1 MNDFLLNI
9 PWASVLILLP
19 MTGAIA
25 CFLWPKIV
33 NYLGLLTLGGVFL
46 SVIGLGIWL
55 LENGVYRHAVG
66 GWNAPLGIQ
75 LYADG
80 LSLVMLG
87 ITALV
92 GLVVSVYATA
102 YFDRAQSERFWP
114 LWLFLLTA
122 LNALFLSAD
131 IFNLYV
137 TLELLG
143 LSAVALVA
151 LGGGKAALSGAMRYL
166 LASLLGSLFFLFGVA
181 LLYHTYGSLDIATLS
196 EQIESTPSVWAALGL
211 MSAGLLLKTALFPL
225 HFWLP
230 PAHSSAFSP
239 ISALLSAL
247 VIKAS
252 FYLLLRLWLE
262 LFWPISSRVADLFG
276 ILGVMAILWGSLQA
290 LRQTRV
296 KMLVAYSTV
305 AQIGYLFLAFP
316 LAMVA
321 GVTAWSAVIYLVVS
335 HALAK
340 AAMFMAA
347 GNLLHFG
354 GHDRIADLDQL
365 AQRLP
370 LTVVAF
376 ALAGVSLMGLPPS
389 GGFIGKWLLLEA
401 ALMQGRWDLAV
412 VMVLGGVLT
421 AMYVFKVLGFAF
433 TKASG
438 ERSKIK
444 AVPIRMEWAALL
456 LASGAILLGF
466 LAPLILPFLAIGAP
480 FDTFLGDQ
488 EVMP

>member
-1 MNDFLLNI
+1 MGDFLLTI
-9 PWASVLILLP
+9 PWAVVLILLP
-19 MTGAIA
+19 LMGAIA
-25 CFLWPKIV
+25 CFLWPKSV
-33 NYLGLLTLGGVFL
+33 NQLGLVTLGGVFL
-46 SVIGLGIWL
+46 SVVGLGAWL
-55 LENGVYRHAVG
+55 LENGVYHHTVG
-66 GWNAPLGIQ
+66 SWNAPLGIH

-92 GLVVSVYATA
+92 GLSVSVYATA

-151 LGGGKAALSGAMRYL
+151 LSDGKAALNGAMRYL
-166 LASLLGSLFFLFGVA
+166 LASLLGSLLFLFGVA
-181 LLYHTYGSLDIATLS
+181 LLYHTYGSLDLAILS
-196 EQIESTPSVWAALGL
+196 EQIEASPTVWMALGL
-211 MSAGLLLKTALFPL
+211 MSAGLLFKTALFPL

-230 PAHSSAFSP
+230 PAHASAFSP

-247 VIKAS
+247 VVKAS

-262 LFWPISSRVADLFG
+262 LFWPISGSVAGFLG

-316 LAMVA
+316 LAMGA
-321 GVTAWSAVIYLVVS
+321 GVTAWNAVIYLAIS

-347 GNLLHFG
+347 GNLLRFG

-370 LTVVAF
+370 LTVAAF
-376 ALAGVSLMGLPPS
+376 ALAGVSLIGLPPS

-401 ALMQGRWDLAV
+401 ALMQGRWDLA
-412 VMVLGGVLT
+412 
-421 AMYVFKVLGFAF
+421 
-433 TKASG
+433 
-438 ERSKIK
+438 
-444 AVPIRMEWAALL
+444 
-456 LASGAILLGF
+456 
-466 LAPLILPFLAIGAP
+466 
-480 FDTFLGDQ
+480 
-488 EVMP
+488 